1 MIRFFRV
8 FFFVTAFL
16 SLRIAL
22 SAQEAQPGQSSIPLP
37 TSKELTTPA
46 PGRIGSTNGFPGT
59 LAISP
64 NGRYAAMLND
74 GYGTQETMGTQSI
87 AVLDLKTNRLAD
99 YPDKRFGENA
109 HQSYFLGLVFSS
121 DGKHLY
127 ASVGSITDPSGEKEG
142 DTGNG
147 IAVYKF
153 HGGAVEPERFIAIG
167 PQALAAEKKVSLEL
181 RKTPAGTAIPYPAG
195 LALADAGHE
204 GGHKDQLL
212 VANNLSDNVVL
223 LDMASG
229 KVLQSFDLSTN
240 RLVPASF
247 PYTVVVARDG
257 RRAWCSLWNGSQVA
271 ELDLTDGKVARWIK
285 LKEPEDP
292 IAPGSHPTA
301 MLLSPDEKWLY
312 VALSN
317 ADAVA
322 VVSTESAQMVA
333 LLSTKIKGQEFSG
346 TYPGALAQ
354 SADGKRLFVADAS
367 SNAVAV
373 FDTSTEPKPVGDE
386 PATAVPLGFIP
397 TDWYPSALAVHG
409 DDLLIATAKGEGTG
423 PDNREGKTEW
433 ELKHHSHAYIATL
446 LRGSIARLNIPS
458 TLGKLPE
465 FTRTVENDNLLH
477 RDPETIQFADGKN
490 PIKHVI
496 YVIKE
501 NRTYDQI
508 LGDLRRAMAIPL

>member
-204 GGHKDQLL
+204 GGHRDQLL

-247 PYTVVVARDG
+247 PYTVAVARDG

-373 FDTSTEPKPVGDE
+373 FDTSTEPKPVG
-386 PATAVPLGFIP
+386 
-397 TDWYPSALAVHG
+397 
-409 DDLLIATAKGEGTG
+409 
-423 PDNREGKTEW
+423 R
-433 ELKHHSHAYIATL
+433 
-446 LRGSIARLNIPS
+446 RGGYVGSVRIHPHRLVSKCAR
-458 TLGKLPE
+458 GA
-465 FTRTVENDNLLH
+465 R
-477 RDPETIQFADGKN
+477 G
-490 PIKHVI
+490 
-496 YVIKE
+496 
-501 NRTYDQI
+501 
-508 LGDLRRAMAIPL
+508 